1 MVHFSKARAFF
12 PVEYG
17 LVEHTWD
24 RNSPFC
30 EERKMSFQDAGLSA
44 RSGKQRLDQDDD
56 FPSSHQWLRSHGPL
70 IEIKIIKRGCP
81 WQPMTR
87 GYSHF
92 VVAPARISL
101 RHELRLF
108 VHLVPDSAIFIWFYL
123 QLLKSREPPVQAEP
137 SMITFQLELANGW
150 LPTLELLRLYQSV
163 QLFFM
168 YLHVFAYICYT
179 HGSFLKWGD
188 PQIIQK

>member
-1 MVHFSKARAFF
+1 MVHFSKARDSF

-30 EERKMSFQDAGLSA
+30 EERKMSFQDAGVSA
-44 RSGKQRLDQDDD
+44 RSGKQRLDQDDY

-70 IEIKIIKRGCP
+70 IDIKTRLSMATDDQRVFSFCCSPGKN
-81 WQPMTR
+81 QPEAWAEAFR
-87 GYSHF
+87 SFGSRFSY
-92 VVAPARISL
+92 I
-101 RHELRLF
+101 
-108 VHLVPDSAIFIWFYL
+108 YL

-168 YLHVFAYICYT
+168 YLHVFAYICST